1 MKIDEIEAQL
11 VALQNLPTN
20 KAEAEAAALKLTT
33 ATLEQQ
39 IADSQAETLRA
50 QEALDAAKAKE
61 AELQA
66 AKASV

>member
-33 ATLEQQ
+33 ATLEQR